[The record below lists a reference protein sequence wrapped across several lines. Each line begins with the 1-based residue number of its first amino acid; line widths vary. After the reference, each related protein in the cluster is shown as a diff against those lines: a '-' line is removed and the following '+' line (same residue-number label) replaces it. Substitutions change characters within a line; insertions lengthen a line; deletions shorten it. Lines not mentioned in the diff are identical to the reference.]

1 MLCREIII
9 ILTSREPT
17 GFSPRGFCWAVIAVG
32 SAGTQH
38 HRAVPSGYKLYKG
51 WFPGWA
57 SISYTVMSTYKRGGG
72 YVCMYVFS
80 ANHVTYIPVP
90 DPSVHFTSSIQ

>member
-32 SAGTQH
+32 SVGTQQYP
-38 HRAVPSGYKLYKG
+38 AVPSGYKLYKG

-57 SISYTVMSTYKRGGG
+57 SISYTVMSTYKRGG
-72 YVCMYVFS
+72 YVHMYVFS
-80 ANHVTYIPVP
+80 ANRVTYIPVP